1 MSGRGKATD
10 DFSSQYKSTAGTSN
24 INKPK
29 PMMGRSA
36 AKRRRAGLMNDVDL
50 FDLIKGAF
58 IEEGYNESDALSF
71 MVEANQEYLTELD
84 REMTMLGV
92 AGASAIPFVA
102 KKLFGK
108 KVDKAIDK
116 QRKTSPIGGDN
127 RAKKIEK
134 AAGAEGFFK

>member
-1 MSGRGKATD
+1 
-10 DFSSQYKSTAGTSN
+10 
-24 INKPK
+24 
-29 PMMGRSA
+29 
-36 AKRRRAGLMNDVDL
+36 
-50 FDLIKGAF
+50 
-58 IEEGYNESDALSF
+58 
-71 MVEANQEYLTELD
+71 
-84 REMTMLGV
+84 MLGV
-92 AGASAIPFVA
+92 AGASAIPFAA